1 MKVHNDSPKEKV
13 CNLVI
18 GSLAIKDSECD
29 NIDMLISLK
38 YRELYVWGFI
48 KIETIY

>member
-13 CNLVI
+13 YNLVL

-29 NIDMLISLK
+29 NIDLLIFKNLNK
-38 YRELYVWGFI
+38 YRKLYAWGFI
-48 KIETIY
+48 KL